1 PPDSPGC
8 PLSPARPGDPAGP
21 AGPTMPGAPARPDG
35 PAGPTGPARP
45 AGPSGPAGPYTF
57 QPVSPPIGRELQP
70 TANSART
77 PNISARLI
85 VSNPPGSGELRPSLV
100 VGTLPS
106 IATASL
112 LDARRVRNDVVAS

>member
-35 PAGPTGPARP
+35 PAGPAGPARP

-57 QPVSPPIGRELQP
+57 QPVSPPMGRLLQP

-85 VSNPPGSGELRPSLV
+85 VFYPPRDGELRPFPAACEL
-100 VGTLPS
+100 LP
-106 IATASL
+106 IATACLSHV
-112 LDARRVRNDVVAS
+112 RRFRD